1 MTKAASKQ
9 AKVVRKEG
17 KAVGKDVNKAL
28 RDAEKLVNKQTEKGE
43 VNKYLLCIVDPE
55 LGWKYDMPN
64 SKDFIFLI
72 KHKFLCSNLNF
83 FKIFNFMILNLGLH
97 LNKSSPYLVIFS
109 YLKKHLSLTVDKS
122 LVIDLCQLFIFF
134 FIASVS
140 APPGADILNKLRN
153 PPTGKGIPASQLLFL
168 QRWIRIPIVKN

>member
-64 SKDFIFLI
+64 SI
-72 KHKFLCSNLNF
+72 
-83 FKIFNFMILNLGLH
+83 
-97 LNKSSPYLVIFS
+97 
-109 YLKKHLSLTVDKS
+109 VDKS

-168 QRWIRIPIVKN
+168 QRWIRIPIVKNLRKMKGYR

>member
-64 SKDFIFLI
+64 SI
-72 KHKFLCSNLNF
+72 
-83 FKIFNFMILNLGLH
+83 
-97 LNKSSPYLVIFS
+97 
-109 YLKKHLSLTVDKS
+109 VDKS

-168 QRWIRIPIVKN
+168 QRWIRIPIVKNL

>member
-64 SKDFIFLI
+64 SI
-72 KHKFLCSNLNF
+72 
-83 FKIFNFMILNLGLH
+83 
-97 LNKSSPYLVIFS
+97 
-109 YLKKHLSLTVDKS
+109 VDKS

>member
-43 VNKYLLCIVDPE
+43 VNQYLLCIVDPE

-83 FKIFNFMILNLGLH
+83 FKIFF
-97 LNKSSPYLVIFS
+97 
-109 YLKKHLSLTVDKS
+109 LTS
-122 LVIDLCQLFIFF
+122 
-134 FIASVS
+134 
-140 APPGADILNKLRN
+140 
-153 PPTGKGIPASQLLFL
+153 
-168 QRWIRIPIVKN
+168 